1 MHRKLN
7 NRSDMAGLKRRK
19 QDLTRGEEEVMQVLW
34 ELGKGTVNDIIGR
47 MPDPKP
53 KYTTVAT
60 FIRIL
65 ENKEFVRHETV
76 GKGFVYYP
84 AVAKEEYARTVV
96 GNMLA
101 SYFDG
106 SMSNMVSFFSRQ
118 EDISARELDEIM
130 DIVEKARKP

>member
-1 MHRKLN
+1 MATDKS
-7 NRSDMAGLKRRK
+7 NRP
-19 QDLTRGEEEVMQVLW
+19 QLTKGEEEVMQVLW
-34 ELGKGTVNDIIGR
+34 ELDKGTVNDIIAR

-60 FIRIL
+60 FIKIL
-65 ENKEFVRHETV
+65 ENKEFVRHEAV

-96 GNMLA
+96 GNLLA

-106 SMSNMVSFFSRQ
+106 SMSNHGVVLLAAG
-118 EDISARELDEIM
+118 EDIDA
-130 DIVEKARKP
+130 

>member
-1 MHRKLN
+1 
-7 NRSDMAGLKRRK
+7 MAGLKRRK

>member
-1 MHRKLN
+1 
-7 NRSDMAGLKRRK
+7 MAGMKRRK
-19 QDLTRGEEEVMQVLW
+19 QELTRGEEEVMQVLW
-34 ELGKGTVNDIIGR
+34 ELGKGTINDIIAR

-60 FIRIL
+60 FIKIL
-65 ENKEFVRHETV
+65 ENKEFVRHEAV

-84 AVAKEEYARTVV
+84 AVAKDEYARTVV

-118 EDISARELDEIM
+118 EHISARELDEIM
-130 DIVEKARKP
+130 EIVERARKS

>member
-1 MHRKLN
+1 
-7 NRSDMAGLKRRK
+7 MATDKRCK
-19 QDLTRGEEEVMQVLW
+19 PQLTKGEEEVMQVLW
-34 ELGKGTVNDIIGR
+34 ELGKGTVNDIIAR

-60 FIRIL
+60 FIKIL
-65 ENKEFVRHETV
+65 ENKEFVYHEAV

-84 AVAKEEYARTVV
+84 AVAKDEYARTVV

-101 SYFDG
+101 SYFGG

-118 EDISARELDEIM
+118 EKISMRELDEIM
-130 DIVEKARKP
+130 EIVEKARKS

>member
-1 MHRKLN
+1 MATDKS
-7 NRSDMAGLKRRK
+7 NRP
-19 QDLTRGEEEVMQVLW
+19 QLTKGEEEVMQVLW
-34 ELGKGTVNDIIGR
+34 ELDKGTVNDIIAR

-60 FIRIL
+60 FVKIL
-65 ENKEFVRHETV
+65 ENKEFVRHEAV

-96 GNMLA
+96 GNLLA

-118 EDISARELDEIM
+118 EKISMRELDEIM
-130 DIVEKARKP
+130 EIVEKARKS

>member
-1 MHRKLN
+1 
-7 NRSDMAGLKRRK
+7 MAGLKRRK

-34 ELGKGTVNDIIGR
+34 ALGKGSVNDIIGR

-65 ENKEFVRHETV
+65 ENKEFVRHEAV

>member
-1 MHRKLN
+1 MATDKS
-7 NRSDMAGLKRRK
+7 NRP
-19 QDLTRGEEEVMQVLW
+19 QLTKGEEEVMQVLW
-34 ELGKGTVNDIIGR
+34 ELEKGTVNDIIAR

-60 FIRIL
+60 FIKIL
-65 ENKEFVRHETV
+65 ENKEFVRHEAV

-96 GNMLA
+96 GNLLA

-118 EDISARELDEIM
+118 EKISMRELDEIM
-130 DIVEKARKP
+130 EIVEKARKS

>member
-1 MHRKLN
+1 M
-7 NRSDMAGLKRRK
+7 KRRK

-47 MPDPKP
+47 MPDHKP

-65 ENKEFVRHETV
+65 ENKEFVRHEAV

>member
-1 MHRKLN
+1 MATDKS
-7 NRSDMAGLKRRK
+7 NRP
-19 QDLTRGEEEVMQVLW
+19 QLTKGEEEVMQVLW
-34 ELGKGTVNDIIGR
+34 ELDKGTVNDIIAR

-60 FIRIL
+60 FIKIL
-65 ENKEFVRHETV
+65 ENKEFVRHEAV

-96 GNMLA
+96 GNLLA

-118 EDISARELDEIM
+118 EKISMRELDEIM
-130 DIVEKARKP
+130 EIVEKARKS

>member
-1 MHRKLN
+1 M
-7 NRSDMAGLKRRK
+7 SGLKRRR
-19 QDLTRGEEEVMQVLW
+19 QELTKGEEEVMQVLW
-34 ELGKGTVNDIIGR
+34 DLGKGTVNDIIAR

-60 FIRIL
+60 FIKIL
-65 ENKEFVRHETV
+65 ENKEFVRHEPV
-76 GKGFVYYP
+76 GKGFVYHP

-101 SYFDG
+101 SYFGG

-118 EDISARELDEIM
+118 ENISARELDEIM
-130 DIVEKARKP
+130 EIVEKARKQ

>member
-1 MHRKLN
+1 
-7 NRSDMAGLKRRK
+7 MATEKPNK
-19 QDLTRGEEEVMQVLW
+19 PQLTKGEEEVMQQLW
-34 ELGKGTVNDIIGR
+34 ELGKGTVNDIISR
-47 MPDPKP
+47 MPHPKP

-60 FIRIL
+60 FIKIL
-65 ENKEFVRHETV
+65 ENKEFVRHEAV

-118 EDISARELDEIM
+118 EKISMRELDEIM
-130 DIVEKARKP
+130 EIVEKARKS

>member
-1 MHRKLN
+1 
-7 NRSDMAGLKRRK
+7 MAGLKRRK

-65 ENKEFVRHETV
+65 ENKEFVRHEAV

-84 AVAKEEYARTVV
+84 AVAKDEYARTVV

>member
-1 MHRKLN
+1 
-7 NRSDMAGLKRRK
+7 MAGLKRRK

-34 ELGKGTVNDIIGR
+34 ELGKGSVNDIIGR

-65 ENKEFVRHETV
+65 ENKEFVRHEAV

>member
-1 MHRKLN
+1 
-7 NRSDMAGLKRRK
+7 MAGLKRRK

-65 ENKEFVRHETV
+65 ENKEFVRHEAA

>member
-1 MHRKLN
+1 MATDKS
-7 NRSDMAGLKRRK
+7 NRL
-19 QDLTRGEEEVMQVLW
+19 QLTKGEEEVMQVLW
-34 ELGKGTVNDIIGR
+34 ELEKGTVNDIIAR

-60 FIRIL
+60 FIKIL
-65 ENKEFVRHETV
+65 ENKEFVRHEAV

-96 GNMLA
+96 GNLLA

-118 EDISARELDEIM
+118 EKISMRELDEIM
-130 DIVEKARKP
+130 EIVEKARKS

>member
-1 MHRKLN
+1 
-7 NRSDMAGLKRRK
+7 MAGLKRRK

-34 ELGKGTVNDIIGR
+34 ELGKGSVNDIIGR

>member
-1 MHRKLN
+1 
-7 NRSDMAGLKRRK
+7 MAGLKRRK
-19 QDLTRGEEEVMQVLW
+19 QELTRGEEEVMQVLW

-65 ENKEFVRHETV
+65 ENKEFVRHEAV

>member
-1 MHRKLN
+1 
-7 NRSDMAGLKRRK
+7 MAGLKRRK

-65 ENKEFVRHETV
+65 ENKEFVRHEAV

>member
-1 MHRKLN
+1 
-7 NRSDMAGLKRRK
+7 MAGLKRRK

-84 AVAKEEYARTVV
+84 AVAKDEYARTVV

>member
-1 MHRKLN
+1 MATDKS
-7 NRSDMAGLKRRK
+7 NRP
-19 QDLTRGEEEVMQVLW
+19 QLTKGEEEVMQVLW
-34 ELGKGTVNDIIGR
+34 ELEKGTVNDIIAR

-65 ENKEFVRHETV
+65 ENKEFVRHEAV

-96 GNMLA
+96 GNLLA

-118 EDISARELDEIM
+118 EKISMRELDEIM
-130 DIVEKARKP
+130 EIVEKARKS

>member
-1 MHRKLN
+1 
-7 NRSDMAGLKRRK
+7 
-19 QDLTRGEEEVMQVLW
+19 MQVLW
-34 ELGKGTVNDIIGR
+34 ELGKGTVNDIIAR
-47 MPDPKP
+47 MPEPKP

-60 FIRIL
+60 FIKIL
-65 ENKEFVRHETV
+65 ENKEFVYHEPV

-84 AVAKEEYARTVV
+84 AVAKEVYARTIV

-118 EDISARELDEIM
+118 DNISMRELDEIM
-130 DIVEKARKP
+130 EIVEKARKQ

>member
-1 MHRKLN
+1 
-7 NRSDMAGLKRRK
+7 MAGLKRRK

-65 ENKEFVRHETV
+65 ENKEFVRHEAV

-106 SMSNMVSFFSRQ
+106 SMSNMVSVFSRQ

>member
-1 MHRKLN
+1 
-7 NRSDMAGLKRRK
+7 MAGLKRRK

-76 GKGFVYYP
+76 GKGFVYHP

>member
-1 MHRKLN
+1 
-7 NRSDMAGLKRRK
+7 MAGLKRRK
-19 QDLTRGEEEVMQVLW
+19 QELTRGEEEVMQVLW

>member
-1 MHRKLN
+1 
-7 NRSDMAGLKRRK
+7 MAGLKRRK

-65 ENKEFVRHETV
+65 ENKEFVRHEAV

-101 SYFDG
+101 SYFAG

>member
-1 MHRKLN
+1 
-7 NRSDMAGLKRRK
+7 MAELKRRK

-53 KYTTVAT
+53 KYTTLAT

>member
-1 MHRKLN
+1 
-7 NRSDMAGLKRRK
+7 MAGLKRRK

-65 ENKEFVRHETV
+65 ENKEFVRHEAV

-130 DIVEKARKP
+130 EIVERARKS

>member
-1 MHRKLN
+1 
-7 NRSDMAGLKRRK
+7 MAGLKRRK

-65 ENKEFVRHETV
+65 ENKEFVRHEAV

-84 AVAKEEYARTVV
+84 AVVKEEYARTVV